1 MNLNELCEKYA
12 NYQIEQRRWFHQN
25 PKVSTK
31 EFETSAHIKA
41 ELDRMGIAWRDCGL
55 QTGIVAK
62 IQGRKPGKSI
72 LLRADMDALPVT
84 EATGATGL
92 NIIQNNGRSAWQTVD
107 HLHWHLIPRREGDG
121 FEPWKP
127 GIYDSHTQ
135 MKTMAEK
142 IRAAMARRRQG

>member
-1 MNLNELCEKYA
+1 MKHACIFCRIAAGEIPCTVLDESEHLLA
-12 NYQIEQRRWFHQN
+12 ILDVN
-25 PKVSTK
+25 PAFPGHTLIIPRAH
-31 EFETSAHIKA
+31 EENIFRADTSVGA
-41 ELDRMGIAWRDCGL
+41 ELL
-55 QTGIVAK
+55 
-62 IQGRKPGKSI
+62 
-72 LLRADMDALPVT
+72 DMMRRVGAAVT

-142 IRAAMARRRQG
+142 IRAAMVRRRQG